1 MPNWRPLASID
12 SLHQRAAVLRML
24 REFMHG
30 EGIVEVQTPV
40 MGAATVTDPDVE
52 SIVVS
57 GAQPAYLQTSPEYFM
72 KRLLAAGMPSCYQ
85 LGPVFRADEE
95 GKLHNSEFTLLEWYH
110 LDFDHQQLMAEVAA
124 VVDLAL
130 GPSEYRQVRY
140 ADLVDDLNAPRA
152 QLDWQ
157 FAIACA
163 KLTGRVFVVDY
174 PADQA
179 ALARVNPHDPTVATR
194 FELIVDGVELANGYW
209 ELLDRATHE
218 TRFSADLFTR
228 KARGLSEPEVDLAF
242 LAAIGHGLPAC
253 AGVALGVDRL
263 VMNALSADSIEQVLA
278 FRR

>member
-12 SLHQRAAVLRML
+12 GLHKRAAVLRVL
-24 REFMHG
+24 REFMHD

-52 SIVVS
+52 SIVVGGS
-57 GAQPAYLQTSPEYFM
+57 QPAYLQTSPEYFM

-95 GKLHNSEFTLLEWYH
+95 GKLHNREFTLLEWYH
-110 LDFDHQQLMAEVAA
+110 LDFDHQQLMFEVAA
-124 VVDLAL
+124 VVDLVL
-130 GPSEYRQVRY
+130 GPGDYHQVSY
-140 ADLVDDLNAPRA
+140 ADLVEDLNAPRA
-152 QLDWQ
+152 DLDWQ
-157 FAIACA
+157 FANACA
-163 KLTGRVFVVDY
+163 KLPGRVFVVDY

-179 ALARVNPHDPTVATR
+179 ALARVNPHDPAVATR

-218 TRFSADLFTR
+218 ARFSADLANR
-228 KARGLSEPEVDLAF
+228 KARGLSEPEIDSAF
-242 LAAIGHGLPAC
+242 LDAIGHGLPAC
-253 AGVALGVDRL
+253 AGVAMGVDRL
-263 VMNALSADSIEQVLA
+263 VMKAVNADSIERVLA

>member
-12 SLHQRAAVLRML
+12 SLNQRASLLRML

-52 SIVVS
+52 SIVVND
-57 GAQPAYLQTSPEYFM
+57 AQRAYLQTSPEYFM

-95 GKLHNSEFTLLEWYH
+95 GKLHNREFTLLEWYH

-124 VVDLAL
+124 VVDLVL
-130 GPSEYRQVRY
+130 GPSNYRQARY
-140 ADLVDDLNAPRA
+140 ADLVGDLNAPRA

-157 FAIACA
+157 FANACA
-163 KLTGRVFVVDY
+163 KLAGRVFVVDY

-218 TRFSADLFTR
+218 TRFNADLDTR
-228 KARGLSEPEVDLAF
+228 KARGLSEPEVDSAF

-263 VMNALSADSIEQVLA
+263 VMKALSADSIEQVLA